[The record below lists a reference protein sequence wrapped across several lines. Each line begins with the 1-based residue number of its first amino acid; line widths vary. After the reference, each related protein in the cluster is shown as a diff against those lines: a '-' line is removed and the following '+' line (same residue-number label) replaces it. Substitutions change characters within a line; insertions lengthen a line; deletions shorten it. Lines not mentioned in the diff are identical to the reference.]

1 MGNNSLGQGI
11 SSRLMAILMSLT
23 VIFCHARRKGK
34 NTYLWVVWLGF
45 SQLPVLLHPSLLD
58 GWRILNLYGLN
69 PQSLKF
75 EILQNSSL
83 EDYASECH

>member
-11 SSRLMAILMSLT
+11 SSRLMAILMSLR

-45 SQLPVLLHPSLLD
+45 SVSSVIASTLLD